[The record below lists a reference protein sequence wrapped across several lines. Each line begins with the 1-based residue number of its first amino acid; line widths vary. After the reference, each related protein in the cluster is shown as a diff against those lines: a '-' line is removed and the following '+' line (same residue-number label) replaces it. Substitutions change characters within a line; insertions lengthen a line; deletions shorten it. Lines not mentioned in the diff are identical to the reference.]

1 MRRILSTEGADDA
14 TLDRL
19 IDALS
24 LHGWR
29 DRDPGPDLLH
39 LLTETVS
46 SRSAAMVMFARKL
59 TLSPHDMASQDY
71 DTVRCDGLLSDV
83 EMLDLV
89 QVVGY
94 FNYANRIVAG
104 MGVKLASKVVT
115 SLHGSKFIQNTFF
128 IGNLSEESRV
138 KSKE

>member
-71 DTVRCDGLLSDV
+71 DAVRHHGLLSDV

-104 MGVKLASKVVT
+104 FDWG
-115 SLHGSKFIQNTFF
+115 
-128 IGNLSEESRV
+128 
-138 KSKE
+138 